1 MSGVDTNLQSIGTS
15 LELHGELSN
24 SCSSNT
30 MILIGNLDLGH
41 LIVTLRYLTTHTYK
55 VVGY

>member
-1 MSGVDTNLQSIGTS
+1 
-15 LELHGELSN
+15 
-24 SCSSNT
+24 